1 MPLQFKLMA
10 LFKRTSSDNTDFKK
24 LVALLDKDLAI
35 RDGDEHAFYAQF
47 NKIDSIRHVIVYYVD
62 SKAVGAGGFKQY
74 EMGIAEI
81 KRMFV
86 MPEYRGKGIAL
97 EILNQLENW
106 AAESGFLECILET
119 GNKQPEAIGLYHKA
133 GYSIIPN
140 YGQYENVENSIC
152 MSKSIL

>member
-1 MPLQFKLMA
+1 MA
-10 LFKRTSSDNTDFKK
+10 LFKRTSFDNTDFQK

-47 NKIDSIRHVIVYYVD
+47 NKIDSIRHVIVCYID
-62 SKAVGAGGFKQY
+62 DKAAGIGGFKQY
-74 EMGIAEI
+74 EPGKAEI

-86 MPEYRGKGIAL
+86 LPEYRGKGIAL
-97 EILNQLENW
+97 EILKQLENW
-106 AAESGFLECILET
+106 AAETGFLECILET
-119 GNKQPEAIGLYHKA
+119 GKKQPEAISLYHKA
-133 GYSIIPN
+133 GYNNIPN